1 MDLGW
6 FLVELTL
13 NKSVFPLARIELNSY
28 PASQVLVIVTHGVK
42 YTRVH

>member
-6 FLVELTL
+6 FLVESAL
-13 NKSVFPLARIELNSY
+13 NKSVFSLARIELNPS
-28 PASQVLVIVTHGVK
+28 PASQVSEIVTHGVK